1 MIKKQNGMSH
11 LIDTEPV
18 RGNRKRD
25 REEEGAKGRRGDKM
39 QRKKK
44 VFFSMCWYVHMTECI
59 NACACA
65 HILCVCPHEGPA
77 EKLEIV

>member
-1 MIKKQNGMSH
+1 MSH

-18 RGNRKRD
+18 RGNRKGEW
-25 REEEGAKGRRGDKM
+25 EEEGARGRQNAGE
-39 QRKKK
+39 KK
-44 VFFSMCWYVHMTECI
+44 VFLSMCWYVHMTECI

>member
-25 REEEGAKGRRGDKM
+25 REEEGAKGRQNAEG
-39 QRKKK
+39 KKGLFQH
-44 VFFSMCWYVHMTECI
+44 VLVR
-59 NACACA
+59 A
-65 HILCVCPHEGPA
+65 HDRVYQCVCVRAHTVCVCPHEGPA